1 MDAKNKRN
9 FILLGHAQSGKTTLA
24 ESLLYF
30 CKATNRKGKVEDGST
45 VSDYSFDEIERKN
58 SINLSLLFCD
68 YQGNRIQI
76 VDTPGYAD
84 FFGEVISGLRAVD
97 SAIIVLDGTSGV
109 QVGTERAWEA
119 LEQAG
124 LPCIVFINKMDK
136 EAAAVNEILA
146 DIKSRLSK
154 NCVII
159 ESLEDPLL
167 IEAIAESDDMLL
179 EKYLS
184 VLRLSVEEIKDGLA
198 KAVHK
203 RRLFPVVAGSALM
216 DKGIK
221 DLLDDIIEYLPSP
234 LERSAVLAA
243 TLGKPEEKKEI
254 TLSAEAPFSAFVFK
268 NISDPYV
275 GQLSLL
281 RVFSGALASNTGFY
295 NVNKKLK
302 ERIGQIYILQ
312 GKEQRGQEAAA
323 CGDIVA
329 IAKLK
334 ETGIADSLSQ
344 DMALLNGRQT
354 ISSCPKEQFLFD
366 GLTFPEPAIS
376 SSVKPKSREDEEK
389 ISPALHKLIS
399 EDPTFKVTHDA
410 QTKELIISGLGDLH
424 LDVMVGRLKKR
435 FNVAVDLG
443 IPKVSYKE
451 TISKNAKVQGK
462 FKRQSGGRGQYGD
475 CWITVEPLERGK
487 GLEFVD
493 KIVGGAIPRNF
504 IPSVEKG
511 VRQAASVGAAAGYP
525 IEDIRITLVDGSYHE
540 VDSSDMAFQIAGSMA
555 LRKAVNEAG
564 PVLLE
569 PIMNVEVAI
578 PEESLGGITGDINS
592 RRGRIVGME
601 IRGKTQ
607 VVKAQAPLSGMFKY
621 ANDLRS
627 ITAGRGSYTIHFSH
641 YEEVPHKIAAVII
654 SQYQAT
660 KKHEEL

>member
-1 MDAKNKRN
+1 MDVKNKRN

-30 CKATNRKGKVEDGST
+30 CKTTNRKGRVEDGST
-45 VSDYSFDEIERKN
+45 VSDYSFDEIQRKN

-76 VDTPGYAD
+76 IDTPGYAD
-84 FFGEVISGLRAVD
+84 FFGEVISGLRAID
-97 SAIIVLDGTSGV
+97 SAVIVVDAVSGV

-119 LEQAG
+119 LEEAG
-124 LPCIVFINKMDK
+124 IPCMIFINKTDR
-136 EAAAVNEILA
+136 EDVDVNKVLA
-146 DIKSRLSK
+146 DIKAKLSK

-159 ESLEDPLL
+159 ESLEDSLL
-167 IEAIAESDDMLL
+167 MEAIAESDDRLL

-184 VLRLSVEEIKDGLA
+184 VLRLSLDEIKSGLA
-198 KAVHK
+198 AAVHK
-203 RRLFPVVAGSALM
+203 RKLFPVIAGSALA

-221 DLLDDIIEYLPSP
+221 DLLDDIIQYLPSP

-243 TLGKPEEKKEI
+243 TPLNGEEKREI
-254 TLSAEAPFSAFVFK
+254 SLTEGAPFSAFVFK
-268 NISDPYV
+268 NILDPYV

-281 RVFSGALASNTGFY
+281 RVFSGGLISNTGFY
-295 NVNKKLK
+295 NVSKKCK
-302 ERIGQIYILQ
+302 ERVGQIYILQ
-312 GKEQRGQEAAA
+312 GKEQRPLEAAT

-334 ETGIADSLSQ
+334 VTGIADSLSQ
-344 DMALLNGRQT
+344 D
-354 ISSCPKEQFLFD
+354 KEQFLFD
-366 GLTFPEPAIS
+366 GLIFPEPAIS

-389 ISPALHKLIS
+389 ISEALHKLTA
-399 EDPTFKVTHDA
+399 EDPTFKVTHDG
-410 QTKELIISGLGDLH
+410 QTKELVISGLGDVH

-443 IPKVSYKE
+443 VPKVSYKE
-451 TISKNAKVQGK
+451 TISKSVRVQGK

-475 CWITVEPLERGK
+475 CWITVEPLARGR

-493 KIVGGAIPRNF
+493 KVVGGAIPRNF

-511 VRQAASVGAAAGYP
+511 VRQAASEGAVAGYP
-525 IEDIRITLVDGSYHE
+525 IEDIRINLVDGSYHE
-540 VDSSDMAFQIAGSMA
+540 VDSSDMAFQIAGAMA
-555 LRKAVNEAG
+555 LRKAVSEAG

-569 PIMNVEVAI
+569 PIMDVEVTI
-578 PEESLGGITGDINS
+578 PEESLGGISGDINS

-601 IRGKTQ
+601 IKGKTQ
-607 VVKAQAPLSGMFKY
+607 VVKAQAPLSEMSKY

-627 ITAGRGSYTIHFSH
+627 ITAGRGSYVMHFSH
-641 YEEVPHKIAAVII
+641 YEEVPHKIAALII

-660 KKHEEL
+660 KKHEEM